1 MPPHRS
7 QELSL
12 SHFSMQRPS
21 HEIAQDRALTWLAAA
36 HVASEA
42 TLHSLGDREKEVF
55 ARRIKA
61 AMDRCACGPRAIGSR
76 GHAVPDV
83 GRTDWEALEIYDVV
97 RHPRGK
103 GASDRAE
110 FFRRFVT
117 AYFEREY
124 EHETGAPS
132 DLIHVTC
139 TGYTAP
145 SGAQEIVDSRGW
157 GALTRVTH
165 AYHMG
170 CYAAFPALRIAA
182 GHLLLPSAFGA
193 KEAEPRVD
201 IAHTELCSLHLDPSN
216 HALEQLVVQS
226 LFADGLIR
234 YSLSCEPAG
243 PRLRML
249 ALAERILPQTR
260 DAMSWCLSDT
270 GMVMTLSRD
279 VPELVGMALRNFVAD
294 LYRRADLEL
303 GDELSRTLFAVHPG
317 GPKIID
323 GVRTRLELSDAQVQI
338 SRDVLLSY
346 GNMSSA
352 TLPHIWMRIL
362 EDSSIAPGTLV
373 LSLAFGPGLTI
384 CGGLFRKE

>member
-1 MPPHRS
+1 MTPDGS
-7 QELSL
+7 QDLSL
-12 SHFSMQRPS
+12 SRFSMQRPAR
-21 HEIAQDRALTWLAAA
+21 EIAQDRALTWLAAA
-36 HVASEA
+36 HVASEGA
-42 TLHSLGDREKEVF
+42 LHSLGDRERDVF
-55 ARRIKA
+55 AARIQS

-76 GHAVPDV
+76 GHALPDI

-103 GASDRAE
+103 GASARAE

-124 EHETGAPS
+124 EHETSAPG
-132 DLIHVTC
+132 DLIHVSC
-139 TGYTAP
+139 TGYTSP
-145 SGAQEIVDSRGW
+145 SGAQEVVDSRGW
-157 GALTRVTH
+157 GSLTRVTH

-182 GHLLLPSAFGA
+182 GQLLLPSAFGA
-193 KEAEPRVD
+193 RAAEPRVD

-216 HALEQLVVQS
+216 HSLAQLVVQS

-234 YSLSCEPAG
+234 YSLSCEAVG
-243 PRLRML
+243 PRLRVL
-249 ALAERILPQTR
+249 ALAERILPASR
-260 DAMSWCLSDT
+260 DAMSWSLSDT
-270 GMVMTLSRD
+270 GMLMTLSRD
-279 VPELVGMALRNFVAD
+279 VPELVGAALRDFVAD

-303 GDELSRTLFAVHPG
+303 ADELSRTLFAVHPG

-323 GVRTRLELSDAQVQI
+323 AVHSRLELSDAQVQI
-338 SRDVLLSY
+338 SRDVLFCY

-362 EDSSIAPGTLV
+362 ADPSVAPGTLV